1 MGDFVQKSITKT
13 AVRELTAPIESITAF
28 NTIVAAI
35 LSGNPWGCTAYEIAG
50 VAQSPVAKSREGYT
64 ARIEFEDNEAKI
76 VGSVNARAPTVAAF
90 NGAVTA
96 VVADED
102 LATAMGG
109 DAIHVSERDAFS
121 ATLKCHDPNGEIYYV
136 SFGREQVRVSSYS
149 DDTILATIETWA
161 DTVPALA

>member
-13 AVRELTAPIESITAF
+13 AVRELAAPLESITAF

-90 NGAVTA
+90 NGSVTA
-96 VVADED
+96 VVADEA

-109 DAIHVSERDAFS
+109 DAIHVSEKDAFS
-121 ATLKCHDPNGEIYYV
+121 ATLKCHDANGEIYYV

-149 DDTILATIETWA
+149 DDAILATIETWA

>member
-96 VVADED
+96 VAADEA

-109 DAIHVSERDAFS
+109 DAIHVSEKDAFS
-121 ATLKCHDPNGEIYYV
+121 ATLKCHDANGEIYYV

>member
-13 AVRELTAPIESITAF
+13 AVRELTAPIESIPAF
-28 NTIVAAI
+28 NTIVAAV

-64 ARIEFEDNEAKI
+64 ARIEFEDSEAKI

-96 VVADED
+96 VAADED

-109 DAIHVSERDAFS
+109 DAIHVSEKDAFS
-121 ATLKCHDPNGEIYYV
+121 ATLKCHDANGEIYYV

>member
-90 NGAVTA
+90 NGSVTA
-96 VVADED
+96 VVADEA

-109 DAIHVSERDAFS
+109 DAIHVSEKDAFS
-121 ATLKCHDPNGEIYYV
+121 ATLKCHDANGEIYYV

-161 DTVPALA
+161 DTKPELA